1 MGDRKMR
8 DLLFRSLKDIRR
20 IAPRSLIMQVI
31 CMMLQSVLVAV
42 NTWLVSVFLNYVYT
56 EDLKT
61 SMIYLGV
68 IWGVFVASE
77 VSNSV
82 FYACMVKIDSKVGMQ
97 LGIELGEKGGRLSL
111 IQYEDVEINNRLK
124 RAQDCIEHGRFSDL
138 SLSVFNILAEVLKV
152 GSTLFILARFSP
164 LLALVSLLSVVPYF
178 VVRLIRGKEFYEL
191 KKYQA
196 AGERRRNYLY
206 DLFGDKRVVKE
217 LRIFGIESY
226 IEEKLYQTRDA
237 MNQELWDFK
246 KRDICSFLL
255 CEILCKCGYVLSI
268 IIAILLLL
276 NHRLDFGMLAASL
289 VAFTSFQLA
298 AKYFLISL
306 GRIPECAAFV
316 RDYYNFIDIDE
327 DVHGTEKFEPNFDK
341 INVKN
346 VCFAYPNTDHL
357 TISDISLD
365 IKKNE
370 SIAIVGNNGSGKTT
384 LVKLLTDLYKVQ
396 EGEILYGTQNIKDL
410 ETKEFYQN
418 VSIVSQDFVKY
429 EMTLQENIGISDWKQ
444 MGNTDKIQELLKQMD
459 LPELSEVD
467 TLNTLLG
474 SEFDGRDLSI
484 GQWQKLAIARGMFK
498 ESSIIVLDE
507 PTAALDPIM
516 ETTIL
521 KMFLQI
527 AKEKTAIIVSH
538 RIGICREV
546 DKIIVMKKG
555 KVVEI
560 GNHDELLAKKGEYY
574 QLYKMQQKW
583 YVE

>member
-1 MGDRKMR
+1 MR

-42 NTWLVSVFLNYVYT
+42 NTWLVSVFLNHVYT
-56 EDLKT
+56 KDLKT

-316 RDYYNFIDIDE
+316 RDYYDFIDIDE

-357 TISDISLD
+357 TISDISFD

-396 EGEILYGTQNIKDL
+396 EGEILYGTQNINDL

-467 TLNTLLG
+467 ALNTLLG

-498 ESSIIVLDE
+498 ESSMIVLDE

-583 YVE
+583 YVK

>member
-1 MGDRKMR
+1 MR

-42 NTWLVSVFLNYVYT
+42 NTWLVSVFLNHVYMK
-56 EDLKT
+56 DLKT

-152 GSTLFILARFSP
+152 GSTLFILARFNP

-316 RDYYNFIDIDE
+316 RDYYDFIDIDE

>member
-1 MGDRKMR
+1 MR

-316 RDYYNFIDIDE
+316 RDYYDFIDIDE

>member
-1 MGDRKMR
+1 MR

-42 NTWLVSVFLNYVYT
+42 NTWLVSVFLNHVYT
-56 EDLKT
+56 KDLKT

-316 RDYYNFIDIDE
+316 RDYYDFIDIDE

-357 TISDISLD
+357 TISDISFD

>member
-1 MGDRKMR
+1 MR

-20 IAPRSLIMQVI
+20 VAPRSLIMQVI

-56 EDLKT
+56 KDLKT

-268 IIAILLLL
+268 IIAILLLM

-316 RDYYNFIDIDE
+316 RDYYDFIDIDE

>member
-1 MGDRKMR
+1 MR

-42 NTWLVSVFLNYVYT
+42 NTWLVSVFLNHVYT
-56 EDLKT
+56 KDLKT

-316 RDYYNFIDIDE
+316 RDYYDFIDIDE
-327 DVHGTEKFEPNFDK
+327 DVHGTEKIEPNFDK

-357 TISDISLD
+357 TISDISFD

-467 TLNTLLG
+467 ALNTLLG

-498 ESSIIVLDE
+498 ESSMIVLDE

>member
-42 NTWLVSVFLNYVYT
+42 NTWLVSVFLNHVYT
-56 EDLKT
+56 KDLKT

-217 LRIFGIESY
+217 LRILGIESY

-316 RDYYNFIDIDE
+316 RDYYDFIDIDE

-467 TLNTLLG
+467 ALNTLLG

-498 ESSIIVLDE
+498 ESSMIVLDE

>member
-1 MGDRKMR
+1 MR

-42 NTWLVSVFLNYVYT
+42 NTWLVSVFLNHVYT
-56 EDLKT
+56 KDLKT

-82 FYACMVKIDSKVGMQ
+82 FYACMVKIDSKIGMQ

-289 VAFTSFQLA
+289 VAFTSFQFA

-316 RDYYNFIDIDE
+316 RDYYDFIDIDE

-467 TLNTLLG
+467 ALNTLLG

-498 ESSIIVLDE
+498 ESSMIVLDE

>member
-1 MGDRKMR
+1 MR

-42 NTWLVSVFLNYVYT
+42 NTWLVSVFLNHVYT
-56 EDLKT
+56 KDLKT

-138 SLSVFNILAEVLKV
+138 SLSVFNILAEVLKG

-316 RDYYNFIDIDE
+316 RDYYDFIDIDE

>member
-1 MGDRKMR
+1 MR

-42 NTWLVSVFLNYVYT
+42 NTWLVSVFLNHVYT
-56 EDLKT
+56 KDLKT

-97 LGIELGEKGGRLSL
+97 IGIELGEKGGRLSL

-316 RDYYNFIDIDE
+316 RDYYDFIDIDE

>member
-1 MGDRKMR
+1 MR

-42 NTWLVSVFLNYVYT
+42 NTWLVSVFLNHVYT
-56 EDLKT
+56 KDLKT

-316 RDYYNFIDIDE
+316 IDYYDFIDIDE

-357 TISDISLD
+357 TISDISFD

-467 TLNTLLG
+467 ALNTLLG

-498 ESSIIVLDE
+498 ESSMIVLDE

>member
-1 MGDRKMR
+1 MR

-42 NTWLVSVFLNYVYT
+42 NTWLVSVFLNHVYMK
-56 EDLKT
+56 DLKT

-178 VVRLIRGKEFYEL
+178 AVRLIRGKEFYEL

-316 RDYYNFIDIDE
+316 RDYYDFIDIDE

-467 TLNTLLG
+467 ALNTLLG

-498 ESSIIVLDE
+498 ESSMIVLDE

>member
-1 MGDRKMR
+1 MR

-42 NTWLVSVFLNYVYT
+42 NTWLVSVFLNHVYMK
-56 EDLKT
+56 DLKT

-316 RDYYNFIDIDE
+316 RDYYDFIDIDE

-498 ESSIIVLDE
+498 ESSMIVLDE

>member
-1 MGDRKMR
+1 MR
-8 DLLFRSLKDIRR
+8 DLIFRSLKDIRR

-42 NTWLVSVFLNYVYT
+42 NTWLVSVFLNHVYMK
-56 EDLKT
+56 DLKT

-316 RDYYNFIDIDE
+316 RDYYDFIDIDE

-357 TISDISLD
+357 TISDISFD

-467 TLNTLLG
+467 ALNTLLG

-498 ESSIIVLDE
+498 ESSMIVLDE

>member
-42 NTWLVSVFLNYVYT
+42 NTWLVSVFLNHVYMK
-56 EDLKT
+56 DLKT

-298 AKYFLISL
+298 AKYFLIRL

-316 RDYYNFIDIDE
+316 RDYYDFIDIDE

-467 TLNTLLG
+467 ALNTLLG

-498 ESSIIVLDE
+498 ESSMIVLDE

>member
-1 MGDRKMR
+1 MR

-20 IAPRSLIMQVI
+20 IVPRSLIMQVI

-42 NTWLVSVFLNYVYT
+42 NTWLVSVFLNHVYT
-56 EDLKT
+56 KDLKT

-316 RDYYNFIDIDE
+316 RDYYDFIDIDE

-396 EGEILYGTQNIKDL
+396 EGEILYGTQNINDL

-467 TLNTLLG
+467 ALNTLLG

-498 ESSIIVLDE
+498 ESSMIVLDE

>member
-42 NTWLVSVFLNYVYT
+42 NTWLVSIFLNHVYT
-56 EDLKT
+56 KDLKT

-217 LRIFGIESY
+217 LRILGIESY

-316 RDYYNFIDIDE
+316 RDYYDFIDIDE

-396 EGEILYGTQNIKDL
+396 EGEILYGTQNINDL

-467 TLNTLLG
+467 ALNTLLG

-498 ESSIIVLDE
+498 ESSMIVLDE

>member
-42 NTWLVSVFLNYVYT
+42 NTWLVSVFLNHVYT
-56 EDLKT
+56 KDLKT

-152 GSTLFILARFSP
+152 GSTLFILARFSL

-316 RDYYNFIDIDE
+316 RDYYDFIDIDE

>member
-1 MGDRKMR
+1 
-8 DLLFRSLKDIRR
+8 
-20 IAPRSLIMQVI
+20 
-31 CMMLQSVLVAV
+31 MMLQSVLVAV
-42 NTWLVSVFLNYVYT
+42 NTWLVSVFLNHVYT
-56 EDLKT
+56 KDLKT

-276 NHRLDFGMLAASL
+276 NHRLDFGILAASL

-316 RDYYNFIDIDE
+316 RDYYDFIDIDE

-467 TLNTLLG
+467 ALNTLLG

-498 ESSIIVLDE
+498 ESSMIVLDE

>member
-1 MGDRKMR
+1 MR

-42 NTWLVSVFLNYVYT
+42 NTWLVSVFLNHVYT
-56 EDLKT
+56 KDLKT

-124 RAQDCIEHGRFSDL
+124 RAQDFIEHGRFSDL

-316 RDYYNFIDIDE
+316 RDYYDFIDIDE

-357 TISDISLD
+357 TISDISFD

-467 TLNTLLG
+467 ALNTLLG

-498 ESSIIVLDE
+498 ESSMIVLDE

>member
-1 MGDRKMR
+1 MR

-42 NTWLVSVFLNYVYT
+42 NTWLVSVFLNHVYMK
-56 EDLKT
+56 DLKT

-316 RDYYNFIDIDE
+316 RDYYDFIDIDE

-429 EMTLQENIGISDWKQ
+429 EMTLQEDIGISDWKQ

>member
-1 MGDRKMR
+1 MR

-42 NTWLVSVFLNYVYT
+42 NTWLVSVFLNHVYT
-56 EDLKT
+56 KDLKT

-217 LRIFGIESY
+217 LRILGIESY

-306 GRIPECAAFV
+306 GRLPECAAFV
-316 RDYYNFIDIDE
+316 RDYYDFIDIDE

-467 TLNTLLG
+467 ALNTLLG

-498 ESSIIVLDE
+498 ESSMIVLDE

>member
-42 NTWLVSVFLNYVYT
+42 NTWLVSVFLNHVYT
-56 EDLKT
+56 KDLKT

-217 LRIFGIESY
+217 LRIFGIEFY

-316 RDYYNFIDIDE
+316 RDYYDFIDIDE

-396 EGEILYGTQNIKDL
+396 EGEILYGTQNINDL

-467 TLNTLLG
+467 ALNTLLG

-498 ESSIIVLDE
+498 ESSMIVLDE

>member
-1 MGDRKMR
+1 MR

-42 NTWLVSVFLNYVYT
+42 NTWLVSVFLNHVYT
-56 EDLKT
+56 KDLKT

-289 VAFTSFQLA
+289 VAFNSFQLA

-316 RDYYNFIDIDE
+316 RDYYDFIDIDE

>member
-1 MGDRKMR
+1 MR

-42 NTWLVSVFLNYVYT
+42 NTWLVSVFLNHV
-56 EDLKT
+56 EMKDLKT

-316 RDYYNFIDIDE
+316 RDYYDFIDIDE

-357 TISDISLD
+357 TISDISFD

-410 ETKEFYQN
+410 ETKEFYHN

-429 EMTLQENIGISDWKQ
+429 EMTVQENIGISDWKQ

>member
-20 IAPRSLIMQVI
+20 VAPRSLIMQVI

-42 NTWLVSVFLNYVYT
+42 NTWLVSVFLNHVYMK
-56 EDLKT
+56 DLKT

-268 IIAILLLL
+268 IIAILLLM

-316 RDYYNFIDIDE
+316 RDYYDFIDIDE

>member
-1 MGDRKMR
+1 MR

-20 IAPRSLIMQVI
+20 VAPRSLIMQVI

-56 EDLKT
+56 KDLKT

-217 LRIFGIESY
+217 LRILGIESY

-316 RDYYNFIDIDE
+316 RDYYDFIDIDE

-467 TLNTLLG
+467 ALNTLLG

-498 ESSIIVLDE
+498 ESSMIVLDE

-560 GNHDELLAKKGEYY
+560 GNHDELLAKKCEYY

>member
-42 NTWLVSVFLNYVYT
+42 NTWLVSVFLNHVYT
-56 EDLKT
+56 KDLKT
-61 SMIYLGV
+61 SMIYLGA

-316 RDYYNFIDIDE
+316 RDYYDFIDIDE

-467 TLNTLLG
+467 ALNTLLG

>member
-1 MGDRKMR
+1 MR

-42 NTWLVSVFLNYVYT
+42 NTWLVSVFLNHVYMK
-56 EDLKT
+56 DLKT

-316 RDYYNFIDIDE
+316 RDYYDFIDIDE

>member
-1 MGDRKMR
+1 MR

-42 NTWLVSVFLNYVYT
+42 NTWLVSVFLNHVYMK
-56 EDLKT
+56 DLKT

-306 GRIPECAAFV
+306 GRIPECVAFV
-316 RDYYNFIDIDE
+316 RDYYDFIDIDE

>member
-1 MGDRKMR
+1 MR

-42 NTWLVSVFLNYVYT
+42 NTWLVSIFLNHVYT
-56 EDLKT
+56 KDLKT

-316 RDYYNFIDIDE
+316 RDYYDFIDIDE

-357 TISDISLD
+357 AISDISLD

-459 LPELSEVD
+459 LLELSEVD
-467 TLNTLLG
+467 ALNTLLG

-498 ESSIIVLDE
+498 ESSMIVLDE

>member
-217 LRIFGIESY
+217 LRILGIESY

-316 RDYYNFIDIDE
+316 RDYYDFIDIDE

-467 TLNTLLG
+467 ALNTLLG

-498 ESSIIVLDE
+498 ESSMIVLDE

>member
-42 NTWLVSVFLNYVYT
+42 NTWLVSVFLNHVYMK
-56 EDLKT
+56 DLKT

-196 AGERRRNYLY
+196 AGERMRNYLY

-316 RDYYNFIDIDE
+316 RDYYDFIDIDE

>member
-1 MGDRKMR
+1 MR

-42 NTWLVSVFLNYVYT
+42 NTWLVSVFLNHVYT
-56 EDLKT
+56 KDLKT

-306 GRIPECAAFV
+306 GWIPECAAFV
-316 RDYYNFIDIDE
+316 RDYYDFIDIDE

-357 TISDISLD
+357 TISDISFD

-467 TLNTLLG
+467 ALNTLLG

>member
-42 NTWLVSVFLNYVYT
+42 NTWLVSVFLNHVYMK
-56 EDLKT
+56 DLKT

-316 RDYYNFIDIDE
+316 RDYYDFIDIDE

-484 GQWQKLAIARGMFK
+484 EQWQKLAIARGMFK

>member
-1 MGDRKMR
+1 MR
-8 DLLFRSLKDIRR
+8 DLLFRSSKDIRR

-42 NTWLVSVFLNYVYT
+42 NTWLVSVFLNHVYT
-56 EDLKT
+56 KDLKT

-316 RDYYNFIDIDE
+316 RDYYDFIDIDE

>member
-82 FYACMVKIDSKVGMQ
+82 FYACMVKIDSKIGMQ

-217 LRIFGIESY
+217 LRILGIESY

-316 RDYYNFIDIDE
+316 RDYYDFIDIDE

-467 TLNTLLG
+467 ALNTLLG

-498 ESSIIVLDE
+498 ESSMIVLDE

>member
-1 MGDRKMR
+1 MR

-42 NTWLVSVFLNYVYT
+42 NTWLVSVFLNHVYT
-56 EDLKT
+56 KDLKT

-217 LRIFGIESY
+217 LRILGIESY

-316 RDYYNFIDIDE
+316 RDYYDFIDIDE

-467 TLNTLLG
+467 ALNTLLG

-498 ESSIIVLDE
+498 ESSMIVLDE